1 METPNRS
8 CTYSFGDNGTTATVS
23 HSGRLLRIS
32 QHFAGE
38 KVGYCVDH
46 PSIPQP
52 YDVVDRI
59 TTFLSTADD
68 PDHKIGF
75 YPDLAWLGYGVDGAP
90 AAFINNRWPVFT
102 IDGDNGKF
110 EVRYNIS
117 DGIVYQTFLFAGG
130 RPSMKLR
137 TDLLIRQLEFAT
149 SSNSFNKAEK
159 DDDGYHTELSSP
171 KAHHIKR
178 WHGRED
184 DNKAV
189 ALFISAYMSDSAL
202 SFAEGLQNSEQNGC
216 HAFCMVWPEGTTSGP
231 AEITF
236 SYSLELISDASLY
249 FHSNRVHPPVL
260 RRFSETSMHD
270 DSAFTEFSRLNS
282 ILRRNLE
289 HILSVCSIPVHTATS
304 QDSDPAIALT
314 CGDIDD
320 HRIATAASFYCFQ
333 LLLMGLNH
341 FESLLK
347 HAEGK
352 CVEVEKCYGCFM
364 VRRIRKVLKGHL
376 KWVFGREYRD
386 LAGNVECPHTWVNGK
401 GIDGWEEN
409 PCFPEYLVDV
419 PFQFIKAGDLYEYDK
434 SYGVPDTAA
443 NAVKAWIKD
452 LDTKNKLGSY
462 AFPRDMK
469 APIHQF
475 YLTDHVLIWQAIRSA
490 EALGL
495 KHHLFVHRTADQNAG
510 EGQSRKG
517 PGKRYYWSSVVQGQI
532 LKRLTAENPVS
543 KKRMLSVSRSPSH
556 IRFLFRNKDASL
568 FHAMDCGL
576 FDKPGAATVTAE
588 DVWSNKLGI
597 WKDLVDCQ
605 RLHEDNDDTTWDEPL
620 RFALSMIMAQKGKPM
635 NSLSPREM
643 HGRATS
649 VLLSSIWPNALFPG
663 QLDIDN
669 EPTIYTDE
677 WRRDTYWG
685 STFEIPYILWKH
697 AQPPDESMASPITGE
712 LQAWPLSTLDPEFWI
727 SFKTL
732 LECQSNRNA
741 TSEAGTGAMKLS
753 FPWNNPV
760 DQTNIV
766 QLSDEWLYNMPDFF
780 KTDGRKINV
789 DAIKR
794 AFDKVGYGDAHFDKD
809 VRGVVINVPRS
820 KTGKKAPSKL
830 DDLCQVAQD
839 RSHLTSLI
847 QERRLPTGE
856 FLAHEVLD
864 KVAMSCRFDGDLFD
878 RYWTIYFLESDP
890 SIHWME
896 QNVESIVKNIL
907 RNQREK
913 GDTEFTT
920 LDLEALG
927 DNNEPW
933 RQRRVL
939 ELLLFQRMID
949 RMRQNAVQILK
960 EAKSNV
966 WKLSA
971 NEEMPSAT
979 PGSQGLFGFS
989 KPTTRR
995 PYPFQ
1000 KVSQRCQ
1007 SYQQIL
1013 RTVAQDLADNLAKIE
1028 LWENRERERQDEPPR
1043 WTFNDEIKYRPIISK
1058 LLVQNN
1064 HSVQDLRR
1072 KHTNIS
1078 QFNEVLTIELE
1089 KMRTDIDQRRADNIK
1104 RFTYVTVIFLPLS
1117 FGTGVFSMSEKPSS
1131 QTLEGMIK
1139 TSAVAF
1145 AATVVLLV
1153 LSGHLESLFGIMKE
1167 LLYQSLRL
1175 LSDLYESEVE
1185 VYWWIKGKYFFET
1198 WYWEMLFERIWDRV
1212 CQFFNAVGDL
1222 WKWKRKRVEQTST
1235 VPEASHNGPE
1245 PADV

>member
-260 RRFSETSMHD
+260 RRFSETCMHD

-532 LKRLTAENPVS
+532 LKRFTAENPVS

-794 AFDKVGYGDAHFDKD
+794 AFDK
-809 VRGVVINVPRS
+809 
-820 KTGKKAPSKL
+820 
-830 DDLCQVAQD
+830 
-839 RSHLTSLI
+839 
-847 QERRLPTGE
+847 
-856 FLAHEVLD
+856 
-864 KVAMSCRFDGDLFD
+864 
-878 RYWTIYFLESDP
+878 
-890 SIHWME
+890 
-896 QNVESIVKNIL
+896 
-907 RNQREK
+907 
-913 GDTEFTT
+913 
-920 LDLEALG
+920 
-927 DNNEPW
+927 
-933 RQRRVL
+933 
-939 ELLLFQRMID
+939 RMID

-1131 QTLEGMIK
+1131 QTLESMIK

-1167 LLYQSLRL
+1167 LLYQSFRL